1 MAGQVTAAA
10 TIVTSQ
16 VVLTGFGILFGGG
29 LLGLAIGKI
38 LPKAHLGEGTLPM
51 VQAAMGTLSILS
63 ALVLGFLINSAKA
76 KFENVSVQIE
86 QFASDLAILDREL
99 RNFGQD
105 AVNARDCLRRYAA
118 AKIAATWPEVPGQ
131 PTFDD
136 PTSLRLLDQFQAA
149 LRGLTPKTEE
159 ERLSLAD
166 ANSAADDVV
175 KITWRQ
181 IALGANTFSHPF
193 LLIVQIWLGILF
205 FSWGLFA
212 PRNPIVIGAMFL
224 CAATIAITVMI
235 TEDLD
240 KPFGGIVSVSSRPI
254 EDAVNRMSAP

>member
-1 MAGQVTAAA
+1 MAGLLATAAA
-10 TIVTSQ
+10 IASSQ

-38 LPKAHLGEGTLPM
+38 LPKHQLGDGTLSM

-63 ALVLGFLINSAKA
+63 ALVLGFLINSAKV
-76 KFENVSVQIE
+76 KFETVSIQIE

-99 RNFGQD
+99 RTLGPD
-105 AVNARDCLRRYAA
+105 ATNARYFLRRYAA
-118 AKIAATWPEVPGQ
+118 AKLAATWPEEPGR

-136 PTSLRLLDQFQAA
+136 PTSLQLLDQFQAA
-149 LRGLTPKTEE
+149 LRGLTPKNEE
-159 ERLSLAD
+159 GRLSLAD
-166 ANSAADDVV
+166 ANAAADDVV

-193 LLIVQIWLGILF
+193 LLIVQVWLGILF

-212 PRNPIVIGAMFL
+212 PRNAVVIGAMFL

-240 KPFGGIVSVSSRPI
+240 KPFGGIVSVSPRPI
-254 EDAVNRMSAP
+254 EDALIRMSGP

>member
-1 MAGQVTAAA
+1 MAGLLATAAA
-10 TIVTSQ
+10 IVSSQ
-16 VVLTGFGILFGGG
+16 VVLAGFGILFGGG

-38 LPKAHLGEGTLPM
+38 LPKHHLGDGTLSM

-63 ALVLGFLINSAKA
+63 ALVLGFLINSAKV
-76 KFENVSVQIE
+76 KFETVSIQIE

-99 RNFGQD
+99 RTLGPD
-105 AVNARDCLRRYAA
+105 ATNARHFLRRYAA
-118 AKIAATWPEVPGQ
+118 AKLAATWPEEPGR

-136 PTSLRLLDQFQAA
+136 PASLQLLDQFQAA
-149 LRGLTPKTEE
+149 LRGLSPKSEE
-159 ERLSLAD
+159 GRLSLAD
-166 ANSAADDVV
+166 ANAAADDVV

-181 IALGANTFSHPF
+181 VALGANTFSHPF
-193 LLIVQIWLGILF
+193 LLIVQVWLGILF

-212 PRNPIVIGAMFL
+212 PRNAVVIGAMFL

-254 EDAVNRMSAP
+254 EDALIRMSGP

>member
-1 MAGQVTAAA
+1 MAGLVTAAA

-99 RNFGQD
+99 RNFGRD
-105 AVNARDCLRRYAA
+105 AVKR
-118 AKIAATWPEVPGQ
+118 
-131 PTFDD
+131 
-136 PTSLRLLDQFQAA
+136 
-149 LRGLTPKTEE
+149 
-159 ERLSLAD
+159 
-166 ANSAADDVV
+166 
-175 KITWRQ
+175 
-181 IALGANTFSHPF
+181 
-193 LLIVQIWLGILF
+193 
-205 FSWGLFA
+205 
-212 PRNPIVIGAMFL
+212 
-224 CAATIAITVMI
+224 
-235 TEDLD
+235 
-240 KPFGGIVSVSSRPI
+240 
-254 EDAVNRMSAP
+254 AVNR

>member
-1 MAGQVTAAA
+1 MVGLVAAAA

-38 LPKAHLGEGTLPM
+38 LPKEHRGEGTLPM

-63 ALVLGFLINSAKA
+63 ALVLGFLINSAKV
-76 KFENVSVQIE
+76 KFETVSVQIE

-99 RNFGQD
+99 RNFDRDG
-105 AVNARDCLRRYAA
+105 VNARDCLRRYAA
-118 AKIAATWPEVPGQ
+118 AKIAAIWPAKPNR

-136 PTSLRLLDQFQAA
+136 PTSLRLMDQFQAA

-166 ANSAADDVV
+166 ANVAADDVV

-224 CAATIAITVMI
+224 CAATIAVTVMI

-240 KPFGGIVSVSSRPI
+240 KPFGGIVSVSPRPI
-254 EDAVNRMSAP
+254 EDAVIRMSAP

>member
-1 MAGQVTAAA
+1 MNEVIRTAT
-10 TIVTSQ
+10 TIISSE
-16 VVLTGFGILFGGG
+16 VVLISFCILFGGG
-29 LLGLAIGKI
+29 VLGLAIGQM
-38 LPKAHLGEGTLPM
+38 LPKDHLGEETLAM
-51 VQAAMGTLSILS
+51 VRSAMGTLSILS
-63 ALVLGFLINSAKA
+63 ALVLGFLINSAKT
-76 KFENVSVQIE
+76 KFEAVSVQIE
-86 QFASDLAILDREL
+86 QFASDLTILDREL
-99 RNFGQD
+99 RHFGSD
-105 AVNARDCLRRYAA
+105 ASDTRDLLRGYTA
-118 AKIAATWPEVPGQ
+118 AKIAAIWPAKPNR

-136 PTSLRLLDQFQAA
+136 PTSLRLMDQFQAK

-166 ANSAADDVV
+166 ANVAADDVV

-212 PRNPIVIGAMFL
+212 PRNAIVIGAMFL

-235 TEDLD
+235 TEDFD
-240 KPFGGIVSVSSRPI
+240 RPFEGIVTVSPKPI
-254 EDAVNRMSAP
+254 EDALTRMSAS